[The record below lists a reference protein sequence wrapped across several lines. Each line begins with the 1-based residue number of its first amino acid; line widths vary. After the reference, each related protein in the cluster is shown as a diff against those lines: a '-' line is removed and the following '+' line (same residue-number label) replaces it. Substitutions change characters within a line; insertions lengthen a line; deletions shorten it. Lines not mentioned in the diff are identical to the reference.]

1 MKFLAT
7 GITAFYY
14 MNKIC
19 VQKFNLETTLGKK
32 SWNREADS
40 EMLFHMRWEE
50 NRGDNIFST

>member
-19 VQKFNLETTLGKK
+19 VHEFNLETTLGKK
-32 SWNREADS
+32 SWNREAEL
-40 EMLFHMRWEE
+40 EMRSHMR
-50 NRGDNIFST
+50 